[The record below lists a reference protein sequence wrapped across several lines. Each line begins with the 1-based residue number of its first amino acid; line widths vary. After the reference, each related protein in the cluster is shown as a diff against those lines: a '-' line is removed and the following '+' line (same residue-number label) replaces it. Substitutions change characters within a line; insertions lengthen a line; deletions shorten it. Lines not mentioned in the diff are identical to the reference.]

1 MLFYFDPLLV
11 LKPLS
16 PICLESK
23 KDKGKEKI
31 VEGGFAS
38 KPLGNSLN
46 VDVPLVLFLKLL
58 IYCFFYAAL
67 LTLSR

>member
-23 KDKGKEKI
+23 KDKGQEKL

-38 KPLGNSLN
+38 KPLGNSECGCS
-46 VDVPLVLFLKLL
+46 VGTVPEAFDFTAFSTQH
-58 IYCFFYAAL
+58 C
-67 LTLSR
+67 SP